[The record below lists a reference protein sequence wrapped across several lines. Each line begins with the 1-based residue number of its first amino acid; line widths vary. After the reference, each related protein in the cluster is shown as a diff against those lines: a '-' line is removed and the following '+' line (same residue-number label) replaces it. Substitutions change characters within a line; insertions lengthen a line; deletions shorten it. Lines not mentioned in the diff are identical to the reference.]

1 MKQINEKTK
10 QMFDIIKF
18 MYKKKDFVSAYD
30 EEILEITQKSIKRTG
45 DLLEEISSYFQ
56 EAVEKK
62 TINKRFYYK
71 LLQSEDVIFK
81 ILINSEDIS
90 WIINDVLINAN
101 KDIIKQLDEYTK
113 KRVKKIAKDNEN
125 IFLFKNSIMETPSNM
140 ENFKRL
146 KFAIKEREYRNI
158 DYFDGFYE
166 NVKPLKLVFMD
177 NNWYLAGIYDEKL
190 RFFRISFINEVK
202 YSDKNNFFIKNID
215 KYMKFLEKDLQN
227 SLTLFG
233 VEKKES
239 IIKASVKVAKYFDK
253 DMKKFLPSQKFIRK
267 NSDGSVEF
275 SLQYTQSLE
284 ILPFIKRWLPDLEII
299 SPAELKNEFKE
310 DLKKALESMQG
321 DKI

>member
-18 MYKKKDFVSAYD
+18 MYRKKDFVSAYD
-30 EEILEITQKSIKRTG
+30 EEILDITQKSTKRTG
-45 DLLEEISSYFQ
+45 DLLEEIISYFG

-71 LLQSEDVIFK
+71 LLQSKDVIFK
-81 ILINSEDIS
+81 ILVNSEDIS
-90 WIINDVLINAN
+90 WIINDVLLNAN
-101 KDIIKQLDEYTK
+101 KNIIKELDEDTK

-125 IFLFKNSIMETPSNM
+125 LFLFKNSIMETLLNI

-166 NVKPLKLVFMD
+166 NIKPLKLVFMD
-177 NNWYLAGIYDEKL
+177 NNWYLSGICNEKL
-190 RFFRISFINEVK
+190 KFFRVSFINEVK
-202 YSDKNNFFIKNID
+202 YSDKNTFSIKNID

-233 VEKKES
+233 VEKKEA

-253 DMKKFLPSQKFIRK
+253 DMKKFLSSQKFIRK

-310 DLKKALESMQG
+310 DLKNAFEKLKS
-321 DKI
+321 

>member
-30 EEILEITQKSIKRTG
+30 EEILEITKKSIKRTG
-45 DLLEEISSYFQ
+45 DLLEEIYSYFQ

-62 TINKRFYYK
+62 VINKRFYYK

-202 YSDKNNFFIKNID
+202 YSDKNNFSIKNID
-215 KYMKFLEKDLQN
+215 KYQENVRDVMNYVLSLQGIESKYIDSRFRLISRDLK
-227 SLTLFG
+227 TTRDR
-233 VEKKES
+233 VMS
-239 IIKASVKVAKYFDK
+239 IAEECRDSKVARLAKEV
-253 DMKKFLPSQKFIRK
+253 I
-267 NSDGSVEF
+267 
-275 SLQYTQSLE
+275 
-284 ILPFIKRWLPDLEII
+284 EII
-299 SPAELKNEFKE
+299 DNT
-310 DLKKALESMQG
+310 LEAING
-321 DKI
+321 RNPT